1 MIIKQQKRSTT
12 VNTISWA
19 TALQDDRG
27 VQFAAM
33 TASLDAT
40 HPLGQISFTVHN
52 AEIYQTNAKEAKKAY
67 ADFVSEVTEAS
78 LDFVGSE
85 VRVTGDDI
93 LETDEQMTMEEV

>member
-19 TALQDDRG
+19 AALQDDRG

-33 TASLDAT
+33 SGSLDAA

-52 AEIYQTNAKEAKKAY
+52 TEVYQANAAEAKQAY
-67 ADFVSEVTEAS
+67 ADFVREVTEAS
-78 LDFVGSE
+78 LDFVGSS
-85 VRVTGDDI
+85 VTVTGDDL

>member
-1 MIIKQQKRSTT
+1 MIIKKQKRSTT

-33 TASLDAT
+33 SGSLDAT

-52 AEIYQTNAKEAKKAY
+52 TEVYLANAAEAKLAY
-67 ADFVSEVTEAS
+67 ADFVREVTEAS
-78 LDFVGSE
+78 LDFVGST
-85 VRVTGDDI
+85 VTVTGDDL
-93 LETDEQMTMEEV
+93 LETDEQTTMEEV

>member
-1 MIIKQQKRSTT
+1 MIIKQQKRSTN

-52 AEIYQTNAKEAKKAY
+52 TDLYQANAAEAKKAY
-67 ADFVSEVTEAS
+67 ADFVSEVTETA
-78 LDFVGSE
+78 LDFVGRI
-85 VRVTGDDI
+85 VTVTGEDPI
-93 LETDEQMTMEEV
+93 ETDEQTTMEEV

>member
-1 MIIKQQKRSTT
+1 MIIKKQKRSTT

-33 TASLDAT
+33 SGNLDAS

-52 AEIYQTNAKEAKKAY
+52 PGVYLTNAAEAKQAY
-67 ADFVSEVTEAS
+67 ADFVREVTEAS
-78 LDFVGSE
+78 LDFVGST
-85 VRVTGDDI
+85 VTVTGDDLI
-93 LETDEQMTMEEV
+93 GSDEQTTMEEL